1 MKSRKRTISMRAAA
15 LAAAV
20 ILAFSSPAGAYA
32 RMSAG
37 STAILTE
44 MSGTADGA
52 GAAETTE
59 TKMTETETVGTA
71 AAETETEMPE
81 ETLPEIIPETAAKET
96 VPEMTVP
103 ETPETSAETKAAEAD
118 AGKEEQTAAETQ
130 AGTDSTSQE
139 TASREAAQPAE
150 TSPAETSSAE
160 SSPAETSPAETSSA
174 ETQSTLSATE
184 APSLAAAPAMMKAVP
199 EPDYTTKAKI
209 ERTQWVGFGD
219 VGDGSTGRYHVT
231 FTDSDGNKINQDA
244 YCVEPRFPGPDGSFA
259 KVGVKE
265 YKDSKELAKV
275 VYYGTSM
282 SGDDCFFKQKGN
294 TGYTENEQYG
304 IVHWTAAKIYGSDDW
319 TYCINSKGK
328 AAVKALIDY
337 ADSMPSIP
345 DAKISFKK
353 TELAAE
359 VPEGADYQ
367 KTPENV
373 FKADEGNSITITLPE
388 YVTYHNADTGKSS
401 KQSDGSLKVTIEAG
415 TAFYFTAPL
424 SHAGDMDKKWKVKAK
439 GKYTKDIQAYLL
451 DAGKSSSGDH
461 YQPVMCVESSTGD
474 REASFTV
481 EWTNSVSLIISK
493 SVSKEKE
500 VYAEM
505 VKNNS
510 LYSLKDTQ
518 YAVYA
523 SEADAAADRDRIAVL
538 TCGEDGNSPETELSP
553 EYIEKTVCVK
563 EIRAGSGYQLSGR
576 IQSLK
581 LKAGVNKLETEDV
594 PLFTTIRIEKLDALT
609 SDGTPP
615 EGMDLSGVRFRLD
628 YYRAAYGTL
637 QEAQAGT
644 RAGQWTIQTLPESVD
659 GKTRYIAKTDAAHY
673 VSGTA
678 VYEIDGKYVF
688 PLGTLIV
695 TETAG
700 TKDYGIAGMH
710 FVFNGRE
717 AAGPAILIHMDE
729 KVNADGTKAVAV
741 RAAGSTLTPAAV
753 SLAAYDQPNY
763 GGLELKK
770 VAAEKGNPLAGAK
783 FRLTQNGK
791 AVTPSSANGIRGDLD
806 ASGTITTGADG
817 TASVE
822 HLPNGSYQLTE
833 IQSPAGYRAAY
844 RTISLEIKG
853 GKTKHQET
861 NTAFFV
867 PVRLRKLDADTGKPV
882 MQGDSPV
889 AGAVFDIL
897 AAADIDN
904 QNGFRY
910 KKGDVV
916 VRGLTIGADGT
927 AKTAEDALTE
937 GSYILRERTAP
948 YGRFKTEDLPFEI
961 KKTDADKEIALTAED
976 AVFRGGVKIGK
987 TDRESGKN
995 APLGG
1000 ASLAGTE
1007 FEIVNRSKASV
1018 YIDADGDGRYEKEVK
1033 TGDAVLTIVTG
1044 EDGTAQTGERDLPC
1058 GTYEIRETGAPE
1070 GYLSPEEF
1078 PKETYIRTFSIS
1090 EDGQMV
1096 DLTEKEAVQE
1106 QVIRNDLTLRK
1117 ISAGSQKGM
1126 ANIPFRITSLTTGE
1140 SHIVM
1145 TDANGRYSSAKVKHS
1160 VKTNAGDDT
1169 NGDPAA
1175 GLWFGTDPDGNPVP
1189 VDDSLGALPYDTYHI
1204 EELPCS
1210 ANEGMRMWEDVFTI
1224 EKDRVYQGAVTVDLS
1239 SIENE
1244 GGPVIGTQAQAGN
1257 GGQYAAADS
1266 AVTLTDTVT
1275 YARLAEGKS
1284 YVLITS
1290 LVEKGSGEPIRD
1302 PDGNA
1307 VSVKKKFRAGT
1318 SFGTVRTKLTLD
1330 ASALAGKDVVFFE
1343 TLYEA
1348 DENGAV
1354 PENAKPAAEHK
1365 DPEDP
1370 DQTIHFCS
1378 IRTKAVNP
1386 DAGLNILRAAEKA
1399 VIIDTVTY
1407 SNLQPGEKYKLS
1419 GILMDQKTGE
1429 AVKVNGQ
1436 NVTAEKTFVPKEAD
1450 GSVPVQFTFDAAG
1463 CAGQD
1468 LVVFETLTKDGTT
1481 LAVHEDLRDAAQT
1494 LHVPEVETHAYDAET
1509 QEQTAVFREEMQVAD
1524 EVTYRNLIPG
1534 TEYTFDGIL
1543 MDQETGEPLTDE
1555 AGEPVTAQVKH
1566 TPQEPDGSVIL
1577 TFTFKNVTLTGRRI
1591 VAFETVRVGD
1601 TPVAVHA
1608 DLRDETQT
1616 VWFPQIRTSAADGT
1630 NGTHTLSAD
1639 EAAVITDTVLYD
1651 HVQPGERYVIRGTLM
1666 SKDTGEPV
1674 MEKDAPVTAQDAFT
1688 AEAESGSRRLQ
1699 FAFSLTGRTDSGYV
1713 VFEELFHVTEE
1724 NGEGTLAA
1732 EHKDLTDP
1740 DQTVSVSDLHTEAAD
1755 AVTGLHEGNAS
1766 EKTVTVKDSVSYIG
1780 LTPGKEYTVRGTLMK
1795 KSDGTPLALADGTP
1809 VTAEKTFTPD
1819 APAGACELTFSF
1831 PGELVRG
1838 ETVVAFEKA
1847 FSGETEVAAHEDLTD
1862 EAQSVAYPEIRTSA
1876 KDKTSGGSLM
1886 LAAANAAVTDTV
1898 TYRNLQPGQ
1907 TYTIRGRLM
1916 NAADG
1921 KPLLAG
1927 DKEVTVQKE
1936 FVPEAAEGTIDLE
1949 FTLDASALAGTTV
1962 VVFEELYAGDAK
1974 LGSHADLSDAAQS
1987 VYVPEIRTTAKDAVS
2002 GNHAGVRQEEIRII
2016 DTVTYANL
2024 IPGKEYTVSG
2034 VLMNKDTKESM
2045 KRENGEEI
2053 RASVTFTPEA
2063 SFGEAALEFVFRET
2077 ELTAVS
2083 VVAFEELLSEG
2094 STVAVH
2100 ADPND
2105 ADQTVTYPEKEEPET
2120 ETAEETTA
2128 EETKEETSTQAGSET
2143 TAAGKEKRGSGGG
2156 GGDDSPGTSP
2166 KTGDSSNILF
2176 WTLLLAAAGAMTAGL
2191 AVFSHRK
2198 K

>member
-1 MKSRKRTISMRAAA
+1 MKSRMRTIGMRAAA

-20 ILAFSSPAGAYA
+20 LLAVSTPMEACAVMPAG
-32 RMSAG
+32 SASIMTEAAE
-37 STAILTE
+37 STAE
-44 MSGTADGA
+44 SGT
-52 GAAETTE
+52 
-59 TKMTETETVGTA
+59 
-71 AAETETEMPE
+71 AAETEAAETEATEEILPEPAAETIPEPAPETTAAHTAAE
-81 ETLPEIIPETAAKET
+81 ETKK
-96 VPEMTVP
+96 TVP
-103 ETPETSAETKAAEAD
+103 ETGETAK
-118 AGKEEQTAAETQ
+118 KESGSEDHTAAETRPEP
-130 AGTDSTSQE
+130 AETEQE
-139 TASREAAQPAE
+139 TTAREVSQPAE
-150 TSPAETSSAE
+150 TLPAETLPAETLPTETLPAETSAAAE
-160 SSPAETSPAETSSA
+160 MQTIPAETP
-174 ETQSTLSATE
+174 
-184 APSLAAAPAMMKAVP
+184 APSLSSEPAMMKAVP
-199 EPDYTTKAKI
+199 SPDYTTSAKI
-209 ERTQWVGFGD
+209 DRTQWVGFGD
-219 VGDGSTGRYHVT
+219 VGDGSTGRYHVS
-231 FTDSDGNKINQDA
+231 FTDSEGNKIDQDA
-244 YCVEPRFPGPDGSFA
+244 YCVEPRFPGPDGSFT

-319 TYCINSKGK
+319 TYCINSKGRS
-328 AAVKALIDY
+328 AVNALIDY

-345 DAKISFKK
+345 DANISFQK
-353 TELAAE
+353 TKLTAS

-373 FKADEGNSITITLPE
+373 FKADEGNSITITLPK

-401 KQSDGSLKVTIEAG
+401 KESDGSVKVTIEAG
-415 TAFYFTAPL
+415 TAFYFTAAL
-424 SHAGDMDKKWKVKAK
+424 SHAGDMERQWKVKAK

-461 YQPVMCVESSTGD
+461 YQPVMCVESSAGD

-481 EWTNSVSLIISK
+481 EWTNTATLAIEKTVSGDNAA
-493 SVSKEKE
+493 
-500 VYAEM
+500 YAEM

-510 LYSLKDTQ
+510 LYSLAGTQ

-523 SEADAAADRDRIAVL
+523 SEADAAADRNRILVL
-538 TCGEDGNSPETELSP
+538 TCGADGSTPETEISTA
-553 EYIEKTVCVK
+553 YIGKTVYAK
-563 EIRAGSGYQLSGR
+563 EIKAGSGYQLSDTV
-576 IQSLK
+576 IPVNLN
-581 LKAGVNKLETEDV
+581 AGANRLQAEDIPVFAELE
-594 PLFTTIRIEKLDALT
+594 IEKFDALT
-609 SDGTPP
+609 ADGAPSA
-615 EGMDLSGVRFRLD
+615 GMDLSDIRFRLD
-628 YYRAAYGTL
+628 HYNAVYGSY

-644 RAGQWTIQTLPESVD
+644 RAAGWTVRTMPESA
-659 GKTRYIAKTDAAHY
+659 GGRTHYLAKSDAAHL
-673 VSGTA
+673 VESTK
-678 VYEIDGKYVF
+678 VYEVNGKYVI
-688 PLGTLIV
+688 PLGTLTV

-700 TKDYGIAGMH
+700 TKDYSNEGMH
-710 FVFNGRE
+710 FRFGGKD
-717 AAGPAILIHMDE
+717 AAGPGIAVNIRE
-729 KVNADGTKAVAV
+729 KVNADGTKSAEIT
-741 RAAGSTLTPAAV
+741 AAGSTQTAGVIRLE
-753 SLAAYDQPNY
+753 AYDQPNY
-763 GGLELKK
+763 GDLEVKK
-770 VAAEKGNPLAGAK
+770 VTAGTAKPLAGAK

-791 AVTPSSANGIRGDLD
+791 TVTPSSANGIRGDID
-806 ASGTITTGADG
+806 ASGVITTGADG
-817 TASVE
+817 FARVM
-822 HLPNGSYQLTE
+822 HLPKGTYQLTE
-833 IQSPAGYRAAY
+833 ILSPAGYRADY
-844 RTISLEIKG
+844 RTVDLQIRG
-853 GKTKHQET
+853 GKNQHTET
-861 NTAFFV
+861 NAPFFV
-867 PVRLRKLDADTGKPV
+867 PVGLLKLDADSGKPV

-904 QNGFRY
+904 QDGFRY

-927 AKTAEDALTE
+927 AKTAANALTE
-937 GSYILRERTAP
+937 GSYILRELKAP
-948 YGRFKTEDLPFEI
+948 YGRFRAEDIPFEI
-961 KKTDADKEIALTAED
+961 KKTDADKVIALTAKDEI
-976 AVFRGGVKIGK
+976 FRGGVKIGK

-995 APLGG
+995 QPLGG
-1000 ASLAGTE
+1000 ASLAGAE

-1018 YIDADGDGRYEKEVK
+1018 YIDTDGDGRYEKEVE
-1033 TGDAVLTIVTG
+1033 TGGVVTAIVTG

-1078 PKETYIRTFSIS
+1078 PEETYTRTFSVT
-1090 EDGQMV
+1090 EDGQMI
-1096 DLTEKEAVQE
+1096 DLTGKEAVQE
-1106 QVIRNDLTLRK
+1106 QVIRNDFTLRK

-1160 VKTNAGDDT
+1160 VKTNAGDET

-1175 GLWFGTDPDGNPVP
+1175 GLWFGMDPDGNSVP
-1189 VDDSLGALPYDTYHI
+1189 VNDSLGALPYDTYHI

-1224 EKDRVYQGAVTVDLS
+1224 ENDRAYQGAAAVDLS

-1275 YARLAEGKS
+1275 YARLTEGKQ

-1290 LVEKGSGEPIRD
+1290 LVEKGSGEAVRD

-1343 TLYEA
+1343 ELYAA
-1348 DENGAV
+1348 DENGEI
-1354 PENAKPAAEHK
+1354 PEDAKPAAEHK

-1378 IRTKAVNP
+1378 IRTQAVNP
-1386 DAGLNILRAAEKA
+1386 DTGLNILLAEENA
-1399 VIIDTVTY
+1399 VIIDTVIY
-1407 SNLQPGEKYKLS
+1407 SNLQPGEKYRLS

-1436 NVTAEKTFVPKEAD
+1436 TVTTEKTFVPKEAD
-1450 GSVPVQFTFDAAG
+1450 SSVPVQFTFDASG
-1463 CAGQD
+1463 CAGQN

-1509 QEQTAVFREEMQVAD
+1509 KEQTAIFREVLQVAD

-1534 TEYTFDGIL
+1534 TEYTFNGIL
-1543 MDQETGEPLTDE
+1543 MDQETGEPLTYE

-1608 DLRDETQT
+1608 DLQDVPQT

-1688 AEAESGSRRLQ
+1688 AETESGSRRLQ
-1699 FAFSLTGRTDSGYV
+1699 FTFSLTGRTDSGYV

-1740 DQTVSVSDLHTEAAD
+1740 DQTVSVSSLHTEAAD

-1795 KSDGTPLALADGTP
+1795 KSDGTPLTLADGTP

-1819 APAGACELTFSF
+1819 TPAGACELTFTF

-1838 ETVVAFEKA
+1838 ESVVAFEKVLI
-1847 FSGETEVAAHEDLTD
+1847 GETEVAAHEDLTD
-1862 EAQSVAYPEIRTSA
+1862 PEQTVSYPEIRTSA
-1876 KDKTSGGSLM
+1876 KDQTSGGSQM
-1886 LAAANAAVTDTV
+1886 LAAANAALTDTV
-1898 TYRNLQPGQ
+1898 TYRNLQPKK
-1907 TYTIRGRLM
+1907 TYTIRGLLM

-1927 DKEVTVQKE
+1927 DKEVIAQKE

-1974 LGSHADLSDAAQS
+1974 LGSHEDISDTAQS

-2024 IPGKEYTVSG
+2024 IPGKEYTLSG
-2034 VLMNKDTKESM
+2034 VLMNKETKESM

-2100 ADPND
+2100 ADLND

-2143 TAAGKEKRGSGGG
+2143 TSAEKEKRGSGGG
-2156 GGDDSPGTSP
+2156 GGGNTVKSTPKTSP
-2166 KTGDSSNILF
+2166 KTGDASDPLF
-2176 WTLLLAAAGAMTAGL
+2176 WALLLAAAGAMTAGL